1 MTDEQNER
9 AARVWREAMSA
20 YAAEQEVIDGVV
32 HLNMNKRN
40 QAATAVIAREFEALE
55 AENARLREAL
65 VQHNDRLRSAAQV
78 AARDGQDTNWKTFR
92 GQITYTLAE
101 YHDLVIAARAALGAS
116 HDADA

>member
-40 QAATAVIAREFEALE
+40 QAAIAVIAREFEVLE

-65 VQHNDRLRSAAQV
+65 IWCSGSNDFNEGGV
-78 AARDGQDTNWKTFR
+78 ARVGWLKLCAP
-92 GQITYTLAE
+92 L
-101 YHDLVIAARAALGAS
+101 LARAALGAS